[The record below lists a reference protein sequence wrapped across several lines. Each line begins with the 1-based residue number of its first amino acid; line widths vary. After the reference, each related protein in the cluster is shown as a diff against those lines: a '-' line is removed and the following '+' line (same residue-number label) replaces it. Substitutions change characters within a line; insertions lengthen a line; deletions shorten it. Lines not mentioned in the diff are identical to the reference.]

1 MTDTAPAT
9 TDEFKFSDE
18 NLEPGD
24 LLRLTHEDGE
34 IDIAIINIFGP
45 QGIWGMG
52 ASTNNTWCGGYG
64 RIIFYEPIRIGE
76 KTNASFNQAYIAS
89 RLEVVPRR
97 LSLTRNG
104 RNIHLL
110 W

>member
-1 MTDTAPAT
+1 MTDTAPT
-9 TDEFKFSDE
+9 ITDEFKFSQE
-18 NLEPGD
+18 TLEPGD

-76 KTNASFNQAYIAS
+76 KTDASFNQAYIAS

-104 RNIHLL
+104 STAVLL
-110 W
+110 G